1 MRVAKGMMLALL
13 SMIFMVQGC
22 ALLLVGAGAGAG
34 AGTYAYVK
42 GELQM
47 TYGASVDRTWNATLS
62 ALKDLNMR
70 VEWTK
75 KEVIEGNIEATK
87 PDGTKVKIDV
97 VKAGPDTTTV
107 KVRIGIFGDE
117 EASRLIHR
125 RIADILGIKS

>member
-1 MRVAKGMMLALL
+1 MRVIKGMMLALL
-13 SMIFMVQGC
+13 SMSFMVQGC

-34 AGTYAYVK
+34 TYAYVK
-42 GELQM
+42 GELQT

-75 KEVIEGNIEATK
+75 KDVLEGNIEATK
-87 PDGTKVKIDV
+87 PDGTKVKIDLI
-97 VKAGPDTTTV
+97 KAGPDTTTV
-107 KVRIGIFGDE
+107 KIRIGVFGDE

-125 RIADILGIKS
+125 KIADILGIKS